1 MIESLDNRTAI
12 VHDWFLA
19 NGRDLPWRQSRN
31 PWAIL
36 VAEVML
42 QQTQVSRV
50 IEKWA
55 EFLELFPT
63 PQACAT
69 APTSAI
75 IEQWSGLGFNR
86 RAVNLHAAATVV
98 VDFHAGTVPTGLAEL
113 LALPGVGQYTARA
126 VRVFAFELED
136 AVVDTNV
143 ARILARQV
151 GRKLSQSEAQRAA
164 DAALPSAGQSWE
176 WNQAMLDVGAT
187 LCVASSPKCQQGCPI
202 QQSCAW
208 FRSGLNEPDPALG
221 SASVSSKQ
229 SRFAGSDRQ
238 GRGKLVEALRHRPV
252 KSRDLAAVMGWP
264 DDHERAKNV
273 ANQVVTD
280 GLAVN
285 TKNIYS
291 LPTTNF
297 QEESL

>member
-1 MIESLDNRTAI
+1 MIEEFDNRAEA
-12 VHDWFLA
+12 VHEWFLA
-19 NGRDLPWRQSRN
+19 SGRDLPWRQSRD

-50 IEKWA
+50 IEKWV
-55 EFLELFPT
+55 EFLALFPT
-63 PQACAT
+63 PQTCAA
-69 APTSAI
+69 APRSAI

-98 VDFHAGTVPTGLAEL
+98 VDFHQGVVPSGLAEL

-143 ARILARQV
+143 ARILARQL
-151 GRKLSQSEAQRAA
+151 GRKLSQTEAQGAA
-164 DAALPSAGQSWE
+164 DAALPAAGQSWA

-187 LCVASSPKCQQGCPI
+187 LCVAKSPRCEQGCPI

-208 FRSGLNEPDPALG
+208 YQNGLIEPDPALG

-238 GRGKLVEALRHRPV
+238 GRGKLVEALRQRPV
-252 KSRDLAAVMGWP
+252 QASELAAVMGWP

-280 GLAVN
+280 GLAITANNV
-285 TKNIYS
+285 YL
-291 LPTTNF
+291 LPTTNS
-297 QEESL
+297 QTEPL